1 MTDEND
7 FAPHTPEELP
17 SAPVPTFED
26 DGLAAPATEEAPLEA
41 AAEGDAPEALEAAAG
56 DGLVGSEEA
65 AEEAPTFEPLP
76 THWVNFVPEG
86 VEGLARF
93 DKLTLTNEEVNGLIA
108 LGVQLCMEPHLP
120 VEVTTAA
127 LIRQSHA
134 EEGEL
139 VLLEIPEGTHP
150 EHVARIEAENANR
163 RAQHEADAA
172 ARAAG

>member
-17 SAPVPTFED
+17 SAPTFED

-41 AAEGDAPEALEAAAG
+41 AAEGDAPEALEAAADG
-56 DGLVGSEEA
+56 DALVESEEA
-65 AEEAPTFEPLP
+65 AEEAPAFDPLP

-120 VEVTTAA
+120 PEVTAAA
-127 LIRQSHA
+127 LVRQSHV

-150 EHVARIEAENANR
+150 QHVARIEAENANR

>member
-1 MTDEND
+1 MTNEND
-7 FAPHTPEELP
+7 FAPHSPEELP
-17 SAPVPTFED
+17 SASTPTFED
-26 DGLAAPATEEAPLEA
+26 DGMAAPATEEAPLEA
-41 AAEGDAPEALEAAAG
+41 AAEGDAPMAPEEEDAAI
-56 DGLVGSEEA
+56 D
-65 AEEAPTFEPLP
+65 AEVEPLP

-93 DKLTLTNEEVNGLIA
+93 DKLTLSNNEVNGLISM
-108 LGVQLCMEPHLP
+108 GVQLCMEPHLP
-120 VEVTTAA
+120 VSVTTAA
-127 LIRQSHA
+127 LIRQASA

-150 EHVARIEAENANR
+150 EHVARIEAENVNR

>member
-41 AAEGDAPEALEAAAG
+41 AAEGDAPMAPEEEDAAIDA
-56 DGLVGSEEA
+56 EEA
-65 AEEAPTFEPLP
+65 ASLAAPVVEPLP

-93 DKLTLTNEEVNGLIA
+93 DKLTLSNDEVNGLISM
-108 LGVQLCMEPHLP
+108 GVQLCMEPHLP
-120 VEVTTAA
+120 VSVTTAA
-127 LIRQSHA
+127 LIRQSTA